1 MMKSPHDEAENS
13 KHDTLLAGPEAI
25 LGDAGRWLPARLI
38 WRWGALLWIGPLL
51 GLLTGLVLVFVFLKK
66 NETVEEHIRVGCIP
80 HNADAKTFLADM
92 RGELGSDATLRKV
105 QSHLDQ
111 DGAILKTP
119 LWWIRSRIY
128 LDTKEVPKQ
137 FNDEMTVFYTCHSD
151 IGRDDLS
158 DAFQEAAKEVV
169 PRVRAKYSEGWVK
182 QIDVRLEEIDKAYK
196 DAELKREIIY
206 RSDIPFIDE
215 RDDLENDR
223 VSLLIDDELL
233 GIYIGLPGSFAGTP
247 PWWKSPPEWAIFVC
261 RCAGYGL
268 LAVFPAMLLLEKLW
282 PRRPARRDFDGCCI

>member
-13 KHDTLLAGPEAI
+13 KQDTLLVGPEAI

-38 WRWGALLWIGPLL
+38 WRWGSLLWIGPLL

-66 NETVEEHIRVGCIP
+66 NKTVGMHTRVGDIP
-80 HNADAKTFLADM
+80 VNADAETFLADM
-92 RGELGSDATLRKV
+92 RGELGSEATLMKIQR
-105 QSHLDQ
+105 HLDQ

-128 LDTKEVPKQ
+128 LDTRESPKH
-137 FNDEMTVFYTCHSD
+137 FNDDIGVFYTCHSYEGID
-151 IGRDDLS
+151 NLS
-158 DAFQEAAKEVV
+158 EAFQAAAKEVV
-169 PRVRAKYSEGWVK
+169 PRVRARYVEGWLK
-182 QIDVRLEEIDKAYK
+182 QIDVRLGEIDKAYK
-196 DAELKREIIY
+196 VAEAKGKIIY
-206 RSDIPFIDE
+206 RNDIPFIDE
-215 RDDLENDR
+215 REKLENDR
-223 VSLLIDDELL
+223 LSLLHDENL
-233 GIYIGLPGSFAGTP
+233 GRKGGLAASFSGTP

-282 PRRPARRDFDGCCI
+282 PRRPARKII